1 MYYILDALRLKD
13 KKEAHEYLS
22 ESMHFPEHY
31 GKNLDALYDCL
42 RELKDVV
49 HNIYSPKLYCLYFIT
64 ESKHSAYFENRK
76 IPFIKIQ

>member
-31 GKNLDALYDCL
+31 GKNLDALYDCF
-42 RELKDVV
+42 REL
-49 HNIYSPKLYCLYFIT
+49 
-64 ESKHSAYFENRK
+64 
-76 IPFIKIQ
+76 